1 MTKPFGK
8 FFLVRC
14 GMNDTKFFDHPELP
28 VCLGAAPSKRET
40 AQAAKRTKI
49 LDAAWKVFKR
59 LGYDGASMNDIADAA
74 KVSKPTLYVY
84 FESKEGLFAAMVDEL
99 KMRQA
104 ERILPPDPS
113 HPDIDETLRTFA
125 RSILRKLVNPEH
137 ISLIRLVFSA
147 AEKFPEIGLMVFQ
160 SGLGRGIEF
169 MTAYFDAEVTNGR
182 LKIEDTEM
190 AAYQFFELVQARNL
204 RRLMLGIDSKV
215 SEETLHAYAD
225 GAVRVFLA
233 AYRA

>member
-8 FFLVRC
+8 IFPVRC
-14 GMNDTKFFDHPELP
+14 GMNDTKFIDLP
-28 VCLGAAPSKRET
+28 DYPTCMSPAPSKRES

-104 ERILPPDPS
+104 ERITPPDPS
-113 HPDIDETLRTFA
+113 DPDIEETLRKFA
-125 RSILRKLVNPEH
+125 RSIVRKLTNPEH
-137 ISLIRLVFSA
+137 ISLVRLVFSA

-169 MTAYFDAEVTNGR
+169 MKAYLEAEVANGR
-182 LKIEDTEM
+182 LKIEDSEM
-190 AAYQFFELVQARNL
+190 AAYQFFELIQARNL
-204 RRLMLGIDSKV
+204 RRLMLGIDSKI

-225 GAVRVFLA
+225 GAVKVFLA
-233 AYRA
+233 AYKA